1 MQMWLSN
8 LSMWLSQH
16 CGLGCECHGCT
27 NLGVHAAYESSYD
40 DQSDASLTES
50 DLESQTS
57 AGGSSTESSDDLEIE
72 IVTKIDD
79 IDHDWI

>member
-1 MQMWLSN
+1 
-8 LSMWLSQH
+8 
-16 CGLGCECHGCT
+16 
-27 NLGVHAAYESSYD
+27 VHATYESSYD

-57 AGGSSTESSDDLEIE
+57 AGGSSTESSDNLEIE
-72 IVTKIDD
+72 SLTKMDD